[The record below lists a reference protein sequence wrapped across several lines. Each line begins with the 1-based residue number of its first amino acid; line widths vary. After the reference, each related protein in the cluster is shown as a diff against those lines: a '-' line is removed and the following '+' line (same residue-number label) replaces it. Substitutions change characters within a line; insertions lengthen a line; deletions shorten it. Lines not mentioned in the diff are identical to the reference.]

1 MIKTIYAR
9 EAEQEKIKELLASDQ
24 AELVAVYGRRRVG
37 KTFLVTN
44 VLKENKSAIY
54 FSITGLVDE
63 KTGEPVSEAAFISSF
78 TAAWLS
84 FIGEKRVFSSFND
97 CILGLVEL
105 SKRATK
111 DHPLHLFLDELPWI
125 AISSKDSYI
134 YH

>member
-84 FIGEKRVFSSFND
+84 FIGEMRVFSSFND

-105 SKRATK
+105 SKKATK
-111 DHPLHLFLDELPWI
+111 YFPAYRDI
-125 AISSKDSYI
+125 
-134 YH
+134 